1 MENTENFNFKN
12 LDAGGFIEALLGS
25 KSLGVFIYQKNC
37 RIIHSN
43 KTFREFIGYSEDELK
58 SLAPYDIVADEYRAE
73 VKKLNERRINGE
85 FFAGEQINHMHVT
98 KEGVFKPTMVF
109 AYTVF
114 YDGKPAGLVIVQDV
128 SKQKMYDGLF
138 RSFKSLQTMYATLS
152 EVNQII
158 VRAKD
163 ENSLL
168 SDISKKIINE
178 GLFVDSFIVLFD
190 SNLDINASFS
200 NEKSDYLNYLKNHL
214 STPEA
219 KKGPLITSFIKSKI
233 VINNDTLKNTSVLP
247 WKEEQTRRGFLSSA
261 AVPVI
266 KKGKTIGVL
275 SFYANERE
283 FFKRDTYNLLKEMMM
298 DINYALDKIEDEK
311 WHFMIRTA
319 LNSGSDFTI
328 ILDKYFKILFVN
340 ESVYKIFGY
349 TAEELVGEHYS
360 KIFEGGSGKKSIAER
375 FLATIISGEIL
386 TDVFAYKTKNDGDIY
401 CYTTIMPF
409 SAGNFSNGSSRSSGA
424 DCVIEYYITTGKD
437 ITGEIKAEETIERL
451 INFDPLTGFPN
462 KKLLKEKIDEYIKE
476 TCYAGIPSH
485 CALAILN
492 PVNLSLINHTYGF
505 ETGSKILKEA
515 GDKIKKII
523 KNFDILARWE
533 ADKFA
538 VFLKRLKFDEDALHI
553 INRVLAVLNEP
564 YYMQDGEKKINIS
577 FNAGISVYS
586 KDTGTAQAMFDQAES
601 ALLNAKSKGENS
613 VSFFKK
619 EFEESARKKVEL
631 KNSLSEAFE
640 KNQFILHYQPYFDIK
655 NGLIKGAE
663 ALLRWQKDDKLVP
676 PMEFIPFMEQSG
688 IITKVEN
695 WILEDVS
702 LNIRKWSDEG
712 LKVVPISVNISP
724 VSFADPNLKDNMHAA
739 LNKNGIKPDLFNL
752 EIVERTFINNLDYSS
767 KLLGSLK
774 EKGFGLSIDDFGT
787 GYSSLSYLADL
798 PFDIL
803 KIDISFVRKMLADK
817 HSRYI
822 VETII
827 YLSKKLNMQSI
838 AEGVETIEQFNL
850 LKELGCDYIQGFLLS
865 KPLDIEKF
873 KAMLI

>member
-1 MENTENFNFKN
+1 MHNTEDFNAKN
-12 LDAGGFIEALLGS
+12 LDAGGFVEALLGS
-25 KSLGVFIYQKNC
+25 KSLGVFIYQKDC

-58 SLAPYDIVADEYRAE
+58 SLTPYDIVADEYRDE

-85 FFAGEQINHMHVT
+85 FFAAEQISHMHAT
-98 KEGVFKPTMVF
+98 KEGVFKPTVVF
-109 AYTVF
+109 AYTVL

-163 ENSLL
+163 ESILF
-168 SDISKKIINE
+168 SDISKKIIDK
-178 GLFVDSFIVLFD
+178 GLFVDSFVVIFD
-190 SNLDINASFS
+190 SSLNIKASFS
-200 NEKSDYLNYLKNHL
+200 NEKSDYLNYLKNRL
-214 STPEA
+214 NMPEA
-219 KKGPLITSFIKSKI
+219 KKGPLITSFLKSKI
-233 VINNDTLKNTSVLP
+233 VINNDTLKNPLMLP
-247 WKEEQTRRGFLSSA
+247 WKEELAKRGFLSSA

-275 SFYANERE
+275 SLYAKERE
-283 FFKRDTYNLLKEMMM
+283 FFKRDTYNLLKEMMT
-298 DINYALDKIEDEK
+298 DINYALDKIEDGK

-319 LNSGSDFTI
+319 LNSGSDFAI

-340 ESVYKIFGY
+340 ESSYKIFGY
-349 TAEELVGEHYS
+349 IADELIGEHYS

-386 TDVFAYKTKNDGDIY
+386 TDIFAYKTKNGGDIY
-401 CYTTIMPF
+401 CYTTITPF
-409 SAGNFSNGSSRSSGA
+409 SAGNSSNAAAEGG
-424 DCVIEYYITTGKD
+424 VIEYYIATGKD

-476 TCYAGIPSH
+476 ACYAGVSSH
-485 CALAILN
+485 CAFAILN

-505 ETGSKILKEA
+505 ETGSRILKEA

-553 INRVLAVLNEP
+553 INRILAVINEP

-586 KDTGTAQAMFDQAES
+586 KDTGTAQTMFDQAES
-601 ALLNAKSKGENS
+601 ALLNAKSKGENA

-631 KNSLSEAFE
+631 KNGLSEAFE
-640 KNQFILHYQPYFDIK
+640 KNQFILYYQPYFDIK
-655 NGLIKGAE
+655 TGSIKGAE

-739 LNKNGIKPDLFNL
+739 LNKNGVKPGMFNL

-838 AEGVETIEQFNL
+838 AEGVETVEQFNL

-865 KPLDIEKF
+865 KPLEIEKF
-873 KAMLI
+873 KTMLV

>member
-1 MENTENFNFKN
+1 
-12 LDAGGFIEALLGS
+12 
-25 KSLGVFIYQKNC
+25 
-37 RIIHSN
+37 
-43 KTFREFIGYSEDELK
+43 
-58 SLAPYDIVADEYRAE
+58 
-73 VKKLNERRINGE
+73 
-85 FFAGEQINHMHVT
+85 
-98 KEGVFKPTMVF
+98 
-109 AYTVF
+109 
-114 YDGKPAGLVIVQDV
+114 
-128 SKQKMYDGLF
+128 
-138 RSFKSLQTMYATLS
+138 
-152 EVNQII
+152 
-158 VRAKD
+158 
-163 ENSLL
+163 
-168 SDISKKIINE
+168 
-178 GLFVDSFIVLFD
+178 
-190 SNLDINASFS
+190 
-200 NEKSDYLNYLKNHL
+200 
-214 STPEA
+214 
-219 KKGPLITSFIKSKI
+219 
-233 VINNDTLKNTSVLP
+233 
-247 WKEEQTRRGFLSSA
+247 
-261 AVPVI
+261 
-266 KKGKTIGVL
+266 
-275 SFYANERE
+275 
-283 FFKRDTYNLLKEMMM
+283 MMT
-298 DINYALDKIEDEK
+298 DINYALDKIEDGK

-319 LNSGSDFTI
+319 LNSGSDFAI

-340 ESVYKIFGY
+340 ESSYKIFGY
-349 TAEELVGEHYS
+349 IADELIGEHYS

-386 TDVFAYKTKNDGDIY
+386 TDIFAYKTKNGGDIY
-401 CYTTIMPF
+401 CYTTITPF
-409 SAGNFSNGSSRSSGA
+409 SAGNFSNGSGSGA
-424 DCVIEYYITTGKD
+424 GGVIEYYIATGKD

-476 TCYAGIPSH
+476 ACYAGVSSH
-485 CALAILN
+485 CAFAILN

-505 ETGSKILKEA
+505 ETGSRILKEA

-553 INRVLAVLNEP
+553 INRILAVINEP
-564 YYMQDGEKKINIS
+564 YYMMQDGEKKINIS

-601 ALLNAKSKGENS
+601 ALLDAKSKGENA

-631 KNSLSEAFE
+631 KNGLSEAFE
-640 KNQFILHYQPYFDIK
+640 KNQFILYYQPYFDIK
-655 NGLIKGAE
+655 TGSIKGAE

-739 LNKNGIKPDLFNL
+739 LNKNGVKPGMFNL

-838 AEGVETIEQFNL
+838 AEGVETVEQFNL

-865 KPLDIEKF
+865 KPLEIEKF
-873 KAMLI
+873 KTMLV

>member
-1 MENTENFNFKN
+1 MEKTENFNVKN
-12 LDAGGFIEALLGS
+12 LNAAGFIEALLSS
-25 KSLGVFIYQKNC
+25 KSLGVFIYQKDC
-37 RIIHSN
+37 KIIHSN
-43 KTFREFIGYSEDELK
+43 QAFREFIGYSEDELK
-58 SLAPYDIVADEYRAE
+58 NITPYDIIADEYRAE

-85 FFAGEQINHMHVT
+85 IFAAEQINHIHVT
-98 KEGVFKPTMVF
+98 KEGEFKPTIVF
-109 AYTVF
+109 AYTVL

-163 ENSLL
+163 ESILF
-168 SDISKKIINE
+168 SDICKRIINR

-190 SNLDINASFS
+190 SDLNIISSFY
-200 NEKSDYLNYLKNHL
+200 NEKSDYLKFLEGHL
-214 STPEA
+214 STDEA
-219 KKGPLITSFIKSKI
+219 KKGPLITSFTKSKI
-233 VINNDTLKNTSVLP
+233 IINNDTLKNPYVEP
-247 WKEEQTRRGFLSSA
+247 WKEELVKRGYLSSA
-261 AVPVI
+261 AVPVV

-275 SFYANERE
+275 SLYANERE
-283 FFKRDTYNLLKEMMM
+283 FFKRETYNLLKEMMT

-319 LNSGSDFTI
+319 LNSGSDFAI

-340 ESVYKIFGY
+340 ESAYKIFGY
-349 TAEELVGEHYS
+349 TADELISEHYS
-360 KIFEGGSGKKSIAER
+360 KIFEGGSGKESMAKR
-375 FLATIISGEIL
+375 FLAAIISGEIL
-386 TDVFAYKTKNDGDIY
+386 TDIFAYKTKTGRDIY
-401 CYTTIMPF
+401 CYTTITPF
-409 SAGNFSNGSSRSSGA
+409 FAAGNFSNGVTGGA
-424 DCVIEYYITTGKD
+424 ADAIEYYITTGKD
-437 ITGEIKAEETIERL
+437 ITDEIKAEETIERL

-462 KKLLKEKIDEYIKE
+462 KKLLKEKIDEFIKDAA
-476 TCYAGIPSH
+476 YMSNFPH
-485 CALAILN
+485 CAFAILN
-492 PVNLSLINHTYGF
+492 PVNFSLINHTYGF
-505 ETGSKILKEA
+505 DTGSNILKEA
-515 GDKIKKII
+515 GERIKKII

-553 INRVLAVLNEP
+553 INRILADINEP
-564 YYMQDGEKKINIS
+564 YNIPDGKKKINIS

-586 KDTGTAQAMFDQAES
+586 KDAGTAQAMFDQAES
-601 ALLNAKSKGENS
+601 ALLNAKSKGENA

-631 KNSLSEAFE
+631 KNGLSEAFE
-640 KNQFILHYQPYFDIK
+640 KNQFVLYYQPYFDVK
-655 NGLIKGAE
+655 TGSIKGAE
-663 ALLRWQKDDKLVP
+663 ALLRWRKDGMLVP

-702 LNIRKWSDEG
+702 LNIKKWSDEG

-724 VSFADPNLKDNMHAA
+724 TSFADPNLKDNMHAA
-739 LNKNGIKPDLFNL
+739 LNKNGVNPNLFNL

-803 KIDISFVRKMLADK
+803 KIDISFVRKMLVDK

-827 YLSKKLNMQSI
+827 YLSKKLNMKSI
-838 AEGVETIEQFNL
+838 AEGVETDEQFNL
-850 LKELGCDYIQGFLLS
+850 LKELGCDCIQGFLLS
-865 KPLDIEKF
+865 KPLEVEKF
-873 KAMLI
+873 KTMLV

>member
-1 MENTENFNFKN
+1 MEKTENFNVKN
-12 LDAGGFIEALLGS
+12 LNAAGFVEALFDS
-25 KSLGVFIYQKNC
+25 KSLGVFIYQKDC
-37 RIIHSN
+37 KIIRSN
-43 KTFREFIGYSEDELK
+43 QTFREFIGYSEEELRG
-58 SLAPYDIVADEYRAE
+58 LTPYDIVADEYKEE
-73 VKKLNERRINGE
+73 VKKLNERRINGD
-85 FFAGEQINHMHVT
+85 FFAAEQISHIHVT
-98 KEGVFKPTMVF
+98 KEGAFKPTVVF
-109 AYTVF
+109 AYTVL
-114 YDGKPAGLVIVQDV
+114 YNGKPAGLVIVQDV

-138 RSFKSLQTMYATLS
+138 GSFKSLQTMYATLS

-158 VRAKD
+158 VRAKN
-163 ENSLL
+163 ENSLF
-168 SDISKKIINE
+168 SDISKKIIDK
-178 GLFVDSFIVLFD
+178 GLFVDSFIIIFD
-190 SNLDINASFS
+190 SSLDIKASFS
-200 NEKSDYLNYLKNHL
+200 NEKSDYLKFLERHL

-219 KKGPLITSFIKSKI
+219 KKGPLITSFLKSRI
-233 VINNDTLKNTSVLP
+233 VINNDTLKNPLMLP
-247 WKEEQTRRGFLSSA
+247 WKEELAKRGFLSSA
-261 AVPVI
+261 AVPVV

-275 SFYANERE
+275 SLYANERE
-283 FFKRDTYNLLKEMMM
+283 FFKRDTYYLLKEMMM

-319 LNSGSDFTI
+319 LNSGSDFAI

-349 TAEELVGEHYS
+349 IADELVGEHYS
-360 KIFEGGSGKKSIAER
+360 KIFEGGSGKESMAKR
-375 FLATIISGEIL
+375 FLAAIISGEIL
-386 TDVFAYKTKNDGDIY
+386 TDIFTYKTKTGGDIY
-401 CYTTIMPF
+401 CYTTITPF
-409 SAGNFSNGSSRSSGA
+409 SAVHSSNGVPAGA
-424 DCVIEYYITTGKD
+424 GGDIEYYIATGKD

-451 INFDPLTGFPN
+451 INFDSLTGFPN
-462 KKLLKEKIDEYIKE
+462 KKMLKEKIDEFIKDAAYIKD
-476 TCYAGIPSH
+476 SSS
-485 CALAILN
+485 CAFAILN
-492 PVNLSLINHTYGF
+492 PVNFSLINHTYGF
-505 ETGSKILKEA
+505 DTGSNVLKEA
-515 GDKIKKII
+515 GDRIKKNI
-523 KNFDILARWE
+523 KNFDILARWD

-553 INRVLAVLNEP
+553 INRILADINKP
-564 YYMQDGEKKINIS
+564 YNMSDGKKKINIS

-586 KDTGTAQAMFDQAES
+586 KDARTAQAMFDQAES
-601 ALLNAKSKGENS
+601 ALLNAKSKGENA

-631 KNSLSEAFE
+631 KNGLSEAFE
-640 KNQFILHYQPYFDIK
+640 KNQFILHYQPYFDVK
-655 NGLIKGAE
+655 TGLIKGAE

-702 LNIRKWSDEG
+702 FNIKKWSDEG

-724 VSFADPNLKDNMHAA
+724 VSFADPNLKDNIHAA
-739 LNKNGIKPDLFNL
+739 LNKNGVNPDLFNL

-827 YLSKKLNMQSI
+827 YLSKKLNMRSI
-838 AEGVETIEQFNL
+838 AEGVETEEQFNL

-865 KPLDIEKF
+865 KPLEIEKF
-873 KAMLI
+873 KTMLV